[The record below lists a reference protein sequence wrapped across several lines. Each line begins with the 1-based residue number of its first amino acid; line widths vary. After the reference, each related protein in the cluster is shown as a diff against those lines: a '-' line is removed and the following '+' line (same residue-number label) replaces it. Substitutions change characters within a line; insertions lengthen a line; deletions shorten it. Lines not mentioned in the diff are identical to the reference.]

1 MQTTH
6 RRYDFRDLIAVLMKV
21 VRFLRS
27 ILSGETIR
35 RLEAVLSALI
45 WRVLLGA

>member
-6 RRYDFRDLIAVLMKV
+6 KRYDSRDLIAVLMKV
-21 VRFLRS
+21 V
-27 ILSGETIR
+27 LSAFDPVGGNTAF
-35 RLEAVLSALI
+35 EAALSALI